1 MKRCGGSRAVVVVG
15 LILPLVLTSL
25 LLLQPEPM
33 PATAVVPV
41 AIVAEEE
48 PPPPPLTTKTSP
60 TEEDNTSSNE
70 DNVSIIRTTE
80 GTNTDCETIR
90 REVFDLY
97 EYKKEQ
103 ECAIQCIQ
111 FYSNGTY
118 SVQSLFPEQEVQSIM
133 FPDQEQDGNCLMYY
147 VGEGLHRFLR
157 DVTTTMTNVTTTDN
171 ETETTTTTTT
181 TTLKKPI
188 LVGTAVA
195 KTADLV
201 EFSHALIQQLHDRHI
216 PVLAH
221 AIAKEFVDNGVILI
235 PDWHF
240 IEHSA
245 WSALTATMRNQG
257 KSLRDR
263 SATIYW
269 RGTTTGVNCN
279 ADYATID
286 LHNPSIL
293 RDPCQ
298 ECASLQRVA
307 AVQIAQTSPYLDLA
321 LTSAVQYCRPSH
333 LQELFPS
340 LVVGVGDGL
349 MHNELDWIAAR
360 GVLDIDGNSNAW
372 GARWRL
378 ESGSVL
384 FKVESYIT
392 NAYLSRMVPYVHYIP
407 IFANLSNLASQAQL
421 VGDELV
427 VPSLEVIVENA
438 NQLMAE
444 FTYER
449 KCCAYGKSSLRYGT
463 KTNGEPA
470 KEGGGKN
477 RRRPFFHLGNDERH
491 YYLLLSK
498 TAP

>member
-1 MKRCGGSRAVVVVG
+1 
-15 LILPLVLTSL
+15 
-25 LLLQPEPM
+25 M

-41 AIVAEEE
+41 AIVAEEPPP
-48 PPPPPLTTKTSP
+48 PPPPPLPTTTSP

-103 ECAIQCIQ
+103 ECALQCIQ

-133 FPDQEQDGNCLMYY
+133 FPDQEQDENCLMYY

-221 AIAKEFVDNGVILI
+221 AIAKEFVHDGVILI

-257 KSLRDR
+257 KPLRDR

-307 AVQIAQTSPYLDLA
+307 AVQIAQTSPFLDLA

-349 MHNELDWIAAR
+349 MHNKLDWIAAR

-427 VPSLEVIVENA
+427 LPSLEVIVENA

-444 FTYER
+444 FTYEKEVLRVR
-449 KCCAYGKSSLRYGT
+449 KELFVLWNENKWPTGQ
-463 KTNGEPA
+463 
-470 KEGGGKN
+470 EGGRKKQKAAV
-477 RRRPFFHLGNDERH
+477 F
-491 YYLLLSK
+491 
-498 TAP
+498 